1 MSLCL
6 KHVCLHAG
14 LFTLDAVSLTVA
26 SGEHV
31 VLMGTTGSG
40 KTLLLETICGLRKPT
55 SGSISSNGR
64 ELTFLSPGERGLG
77 YVPQDGALFQS
88 MRVRDQLAFPLHIR
102 GERAEA
108 KQRVE
113 AVASLVGIESL
124 LNRTPVGLSG
134 GERQRI
140 SLARAIVFRPKV
152 LLLDEPLSALD
163 DETRDA
169 LLPVFAE
176 VRAATGVTILHVT
189 HSQREAA
196 ELGDRVLFMR
206 ELSA

>member
-6 KHVCLHAG
+6 TDVSLSAG
-14 LFTLDAVSLTVA
+14 CFTLTSISLTVA

-31 VLMGTTGSG
+31 VLMGSTGSG

-55 SGSISSNGR
+55 SGSITSNER

-77 YVPQDGALFQS
+77 YVPQDGALFKS
-88 MRVRDQLAFPLHIR
+88 MRVRDQLAFPLHVR
-102 GERAEA
+102 GERAEV
-108 KQRVE
+108 KDRVE
-113 AVASLVGIESL
+113 AVANLVGIEPL
-124 LNRTPVGLSG
+124 LDRTPKGLSG

-140 SLARAIVFRPKV
+140 ALARAIVFRPKV
-152 LLLDEPLSALD
+152 LLLDEPMSALD
-163 DETRDA
+163 DETRDG
-169 LLPVFAE
+169 LIPLFAE

-196 ELGDRVLFMR
+196 ELGDRILFMR
-206 ELSA
+206 ELTS